1 MSAIVSAIV
10 SAINVTQ
17 LFRELRVNLHRGAEI
32 GPFFIKFIYCNL
44 FSLPNIMSDFYCII
58 RKQSYIC
65 IRCNTKDAIM
75 STTAIN
81 SGKTLTSFRLNT
93 KLVER
98 LRELAKE
105 SNRSLNNYVETLL
118 LDVVYHEPNEET
130 VEALE
135 EVKSGKKLDAFNRS
149 ELEKLIASL

>member
-1 MSAIVSAIV
+1 
-10 SAINVTQ
+10 
-17 LFRELRVNLHRGAEI
+17 
-32 GPFFIKFIYCNL
+32 
-44 FSLPNIMSDFYCII
+44 
-58 RKQSYIC
+58 
-65 IRCNTKDAIM
+65 M

>member
-1 MSAIVSAIV
+1 M
-10 SAINVTQ
+10 N
-17 LFRELRVNLHRGAEI
+17 
-32 GPFFIKFIYCNL
+32 
-44 FSLPNIMSDFYCII
+44 
-58 RKQSYIC
+58 
-65 IRCNTKDAIM
+65 
-75 STTAIN
+75 TTAIN

-149 ELEKLIASL
+149 ELEKLIMRTNPAEVIKNE

>member
-1 MSAIVSAIV
+1 M
-10 SAINVTQ
+10 N
-17 LFRELRVNLHRGAEI
+17 
-32 GPFFIKFIYCNL
+32 
-44 FSLPNIMSDFYCII
+44 
-58 RKQSYIC
+58 
-65 IRCNTKDAIM
+65 
-75 STTAIN
+75 TTAIN